1 MTNPVLRYITGR
13 GGSGTGGLSAY
24 LSKLAEDYS
33 VLPVSAQFLGR
44 DLQDQINCVR
54 NFTTSR
60 STHVIANSY
69 GAYLFLLSLIAQPS
83 SPIRVLLLSPVLG
96 RAMDRERMLFSR
108 PPREASLKRA
118 ISDMNLGQVEHLE
131 ILTGEDDEVC
141 DPNLARS
148 IGQQLNIPVT
158 VLKGQGHML
167 EQQSVATVIDAFLR
181 IQGGKRD
188 EPKH

>member
-24 LSKLAEDYS
+24 LSRLTEDYS
-33 VLPVSAQFLGR
+33 VLPVNDQFLGR
-44 DLQDQINCVR
+44 DLQDQIKCVR
-54 NFTTSR
+54 KFTTSG

-69 GAYLFLLSLIAQPS
+69 GAYLFLLSLIAQPA

-118 ISDMNLGQVEHLE
+118 ISDMNLGQVQHLE

-141 DPNLARS
+141 DPNLART
-148 IGQQLNIPVT
+148 IGQKLNIPVT
-158 VLKGQGHML
+158 VLRGQGHML
-167 EQQSVATVIDAFLR
+167 QPRSVATAVDTFLS
-181 IQGGKRD
+181 IGQPKR
-188 EPKH
+188 

>member
-24 LSKLAEDYS
+24 LSRLAEDYS
-33 VLPVSAQFLGR
+33 VLPVNAQFLGR

-54 NFTTSR
+54 DFTTSG

-69 GAYLFLLSLIAQPS
+69 GAYLFLLSLIAQPRLRS
-83 SPIRVLLLSPVLG
+83 GFCYSLQCLAGQWTESGCCLAARPVKQ
-96 RAMDRERMLFSR
+96 A
-108 PPREASLKRA
+108 KRA

-131 ILTGEDDEVC
+131 ILTGGDDEVC
-141 DPNLARS
+141 DPNLART

-167 EQQSVATVIDAFLR
+167 EQQSVATAIDAFLR